1 MKRFCLS
8 LAVLGLFGP
17 VRSLTAQPMA
27 DARPLSGSGETVNL
41 LSGTEA
47 PGGDL
52 VKVYVR
58 KDATSQA
65 RQQEP
70 KPAVRFAVQLSATSR
85 PIADSSPFKSW
96 ESVGPVF
103 IHQEDGLYK
112 VRIGPFATQQEAKA
126 ALLRVKEKGKADAF
140 IVVQAGREEN
150 QRTERHA
157 PPQGPSA
164 SAIPNTGQ
172 PAPASSADET
182 FEADPSA
189 EYKVRLASYL
199 KPGGFN
205 TRDIE
210 QYGQFET
217 YRQGEWTI
225 MLIGGLK
232 TLEEARRV
240 REAVSKKGFPDAR
253 VVIDRGGILE
263 DAPGN

>member
-1 MKRFCLS
+1 MNIFRLS
-8 LAVLGLFGP
+8 LVGWVLCGSAALM
-17 VRSLTAQPMA
+17 TAQSMD
-27 DARPLSGSGETVNL
+27 DAPAQSTVTETVNL
-41 LSGTEA
+41 LSDSGA
-47 PGGDL
+47 SGADL

-58 KDATSQA
+58 KEPAA
-65 RQQEP
+65 RKSQQEP

-85 PIADSSPFKSW
+85 PIADPASFRSW
-96 ESVGPVF
+96 ESVAPVF

-112 VRIGPFATQQEAKA
+112 VRLGPFATQQEAKA
-126 ALLRVKEKGKADAF
+126 VLIRVKEKGKSDAF
-140 IVVQAGREEN
+140 IVVQEGREEN
-150 QRTERHA
+150 QRKERT
-157 PPQGPSA
+157 PGPERSPA
-164 SAIPNTGQ
+164 STS
-172 PAPASSADET
+172 PAPASAADES
-182 FEADPSA
+182 FEPELQG

-232 TLEEARRV
+232 TIEEARRV

-253 VVIDRGGILE
+253 VVIDRGGLLE
-263 DAPGN
+263 DVPGN